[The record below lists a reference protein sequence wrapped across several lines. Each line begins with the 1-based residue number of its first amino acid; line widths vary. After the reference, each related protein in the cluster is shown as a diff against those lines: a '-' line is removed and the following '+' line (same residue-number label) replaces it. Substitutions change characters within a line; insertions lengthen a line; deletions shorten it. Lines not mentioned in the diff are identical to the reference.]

1 MFDVCTIVTYSVVL
15 CVNSLCTIV
24 RYSYIECV
32 NLHHWNKVD
41 QTLCIS
47 SYLSNYYYAQ
57 YNKSCGY
64 SSCHCMLLK
73 LKYVQASH
81 PEG

>member
-1 MFDVCTIVTYSVVL
+1 MCQLTYCTIVT
-15 CVNSLCTIV
+15 
-24 RYSYIECV
+24 YSYIECV
-32 NLHHWNKVD
+32 NSHHWNKVD

-47 SYLSNYYYAQ
+47 SYLSNYYAQ

-64 SSCHCMLLK
+64 SSCHCMLFN
-73 LKYVQASH
+73 LKYVQALH